1 MISIIIPTYNEEEN
15 ISKLINEIS
24 LVLNGESYRILLDKA
39 PKDCIAPGNV
49 ITAHLKVQKIGLQG
63 AQSRG
68 PRLQGAQSP
77 EHENPPT
84 SLVESIIQDCLQDF
98 LNKGLT
104 APYTHF
110 ANKTIAI
117 TTYEIRICIDSFN

>member
-1 MISIIIPTYNEEEN
+1 MPNSD
-15 ISKLINEIS
+15 NEIS

-68 PRLQGAQSP
+68 PRLQGAQSRGPRLQSP

-84 SLVESIIQDCLQDF
+84 SLVESIVRDCLQNF
-98 LNKGLT
+98 LNKGLVV
-104 APYTHF
+104 PYTYF

-117 TTYEIRICIDSFN
+117 TTYEIRICIDSYVIDK